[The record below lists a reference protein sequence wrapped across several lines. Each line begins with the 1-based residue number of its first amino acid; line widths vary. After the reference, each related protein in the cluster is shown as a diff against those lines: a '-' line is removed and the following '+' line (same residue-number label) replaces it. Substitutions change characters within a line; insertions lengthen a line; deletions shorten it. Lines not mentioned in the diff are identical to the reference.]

1 MSDRDCPLV
10 TLLNGPLMAHPPEL
24 PAEGVK
30 SGQDDLVMD
39 FTYAISLVAIDR
51 EVPDDEIRRWW
62 NWKETPLLDDL
73 VAAAPRLRLGRVLD
87 KHGDVPG
94 PARRVSSLLFLRGTT
109 PQYVVP
115 RLDDE
120 LIGELLAAYQGRD
133 DDGPGTQQA
142 DPAEVAAFLATHHG
156 TGVLTDEDQEP

>member
-1 MSDRDCPLV
+1 MSDRGCPLV
-10 TLLNGPLMAHPPEL
+10 ALLNGPLMAHPSKL
-24 PAEGVK
+24 RTEGVK
-30 SGQDDLVMD
+30 NSHDDIVTDLTWD
-39 FTYAISLVAIDR
+39 ISLVVIDR

-62 NWKETPLLDDL
+62 NCKETPLLDNL

-109 PQYVVP
+109 PQYVAP

-120 LIGELLAAYQGRD
+120 LIGEILAAYQERD

-142 DPAEVAAFLATHHG
+142 DLAEVAAFLGTHHG
-156 TGVLTDEDQEP
+156 AGVLTDEDEEP